1 MSTNITLQTHHR
13 AGLLAALVL
22 VASGAGAL
30 AQSDPKPGFNLFS
43 VEQDIEIGR
52 QSAAQAERQLP
63 VLEDA
68 SLERYLNAVARRL
81 VEEAPGARYPYRI
94 RAVDAPEINAFT
106 FPGGFIYVNRGL
118 IEATR
123 SESELAGV
131 LAHEIAHVALRHGT
145 HQASKAYAA
154 QAGLGILGGLLGRDD
169 SRSGQIIDAIGGIGL
184 NAAFMKFSR
193 NDEYEAD
200 LVGARMMKRAGYP
213 PASMASFFD
222 QLNRQRERE
231 PGKLEQFFSS
241 HPAPADRAARLRAEA
256 ERLGP
261 VDSPREVG
269 GYASVKD
276 ELRGRSVS
284 SRRTARLSP
293 GREPEDRSQNRTP
306 LPRIEAPSSRLRTFQ
321 QRDGFFEIEY
331 PSNWRAHE
339 ATRGYGVVI
348 APEGGIE
355 DAGARGQNILYG
367 VVVNHYDP
375 FDRSEGGTLEEATND
390 LVGQI
395 RRGSPHL
402 RARGGSERR
411 RTVDGARGLSVV
423 LRGQSPLTGAEEIV
437 TVLTRELTDDHVLYA
452 LFVVPREESPEL
464 TPVFERMMDSL
475 RVNDRVAH
483 K

>member
-1 MSTNITLQTHHR
+1 MSSNITLQARHR
-13 AGLLAALVL
+13 VGLLATLALVT
-22 VASGAGAL
+22 SGAGAF
-30 AQSDPKPGFNLFS
+30 AQNDPKPGFNLFS

-63 VLEDA
+63 VLEDP
-68 SLERYLNAVARRL
+68 SLERYLNTVARRL

-94 RAVDAPEINAFT
+94 RAVDASEINAFT
-106 FPGGFIYVNRGL
+106 FPGGFLYVNRGL

-154 QAGLGILGGLLGRDD
+154 QAGLGILGGLLGRND

-184 NAAFMKFSR
+184 NAVFLKFSR

-200 LVGARMMKRAGYP
+200 LVGARMMKRAGYA
-213 PASMASFFD
+213 PAAMASFFD
-222 QLNRQRERE
+222 LLNQKRERE

-269 GYASVKD
+269 EYASVKD
-276 ELRGRSVS
+276 ELRGRPS
-284 SRRTARLSP
+284 SQRRTARLSP
-293 GREPEDRSQNRTP
+293 GAEPEERGRNRP
-306 LPRIEAPSSRLRTFQ
+306 ALPRIEAPSSRMRTFQ

-339 ATRGYGVVI
+339 ARRGYGVVI

-355 DAGARGQNILYG
+355 DDGARGQNVLYG
-367 VVVNHYDP
+367 VVINHYDP
-375 FDRSEGGTLEEATND
+375 FDRSGGGTLEEATDD

-411 RTVDGARGLSVV
+411 KTVDGARGLTVV
-423 LRGQSPLTGAEEIV
+423 LQGRSPLTGAEERV

-452 LFVVPREESPEL
+452 LLVAPREDSPEL
-464 TPVFERMMDSL
+464 TPVFDRMVDSL

-483 K
+483 R